1 MRYGNYDAWK
11 LATPWDNEPDLPEI
25 YKTEKYEFFTEDEK
39 LALEFDR
46 KMVKLEMSKVP
57 EIYDTKEEYF
67 QELAENL
74 ADDLGLEHSEQRVL
88 EVLAENERA
97 EYEYAM
103 EQRAEHRM
111 EMRRLRGSKY
121 E

>member
-1 MRYGNYDAWK
+1 MDYDTWK
-11 LATPWDNEPDLPEI
+11 TSTPWDNEPDMPEV
-25 YKTEKYEFFTEDEK
+25 YKAEKYEFFTEDEK

-46 KMVKLEMSKVP
+46 KMVKLEMRKVP
-57 EIYDTKEEYF
+57 AEYDSKEEYF

-74 ADDLGLEHSEQRVL
+74 ADDLGLEYSEQRVL

-97 EYEYAM
+97 KYEYAM
-103 EQRAEHRM
+103 EQKAEWQM